1 MPTPND
7 CIPLPQATPAV
18 RDYAQQH
25 GATAETLAR
34 LNYRAMYGAV
44 TDGLI
49 PARRQGRMW
58 MVLRADLPQIA
69 AALGL
74 LPNAKQPRSHRA
86 APFNLAVIEA

>member
-1 MPTPND
+1 MPNPND

-25 GATAETLAR
+25 GATAEALAR

-49 PARRQGRMW
+49 PARREGRMW
-58 MVLRADLPQIA
+58 MVLRADLPRIA
-69 AALGL
+69 TALGL
-74 LPNAKQPRSHRA
+74 LPTAKPAPAKRASSPSNAVA
-86 APFNLAVIEA
+86 A